1 MVNGKYYKRW
11 SRYSRESFYTWS
23 ESGPCSSR
31 KTRLTNSNSADA
43 IFVSPGGKLIPGK
56 HLSLGL
62 PLKSMTGSKSVVS
75 LLSRFRH
82 CIGDESVRRM
92 DMSFEEAVN
101 QNDAFLPLHIKISL
115 NLSTGLP

>member
-1 MVNGKYYKRW
+1 
-11 SRYSRESFYTWS
+11 
-23 ESGPCSSR
+23 
-31 KTRLTNSNSADA
+31 
-43 IFVSPGGKLIPGK
+43 
-56 HLSLGL
+56 
-62 PLKSMTGSKSVVS
+62 MTGSKSVVS